1 MELFK
6 ASQQWSTRPDDEKF
20 NDLQTAY
27 EQSLAYAKSSREKED
42 VDPATL
48 RVEAYNSEVQLVGK
62 GNEPA
67 TLTNWAFGQLAARIE
82 APASY
87 LRKLPA
93 TLAVQ
98 NINHG
103 LKTRYTDPNERVN
116 LLVHANGGLVVRA
129 LTSEKY
135 ARIWNH
141 DLLRRMLDYPQ
152 YGWNTPVAFEY
163 MNANIPIYVGG
174 RRTREKTI
182 YVSDHDMFVFL
193 VNNNNRIN
201 EPGNPEGL
209 GRGFFVE
216 NSEVGASKLRIT
228 TFLYRFICSNHI
240 VWGAKDVSE
249 IALRHVGKVRGRI
262 HQMFDRLHIELN
274 RYANESVSDIEAKI
288 RTAKSTI
295 IAAHQEQVIDTIFA
309 NLKKAGAPVSR
320 KQLEAAQTL
329 AIANESTDGKPNS
342 IWGMAQGL
350 TRLSQ
355 DQPFADVRLKMDEAA
370 GRLID
375 MAF

>member
-20 NDLQTAY
+20 NDIQTAY
-27 EQSLAYAKSSREKED
+27 EQSLAYANSSREKAN

-67 TLTNWAFGQLAARIE
+67 TLTNWAFGQLAARVE

-103 LKTRYTDPNERVN
+103 LKTRYIDPDERVN

-135 ARIWNH
+135 TRIWNH

-152 YGWNTPVAFEY
+152 YGWNTPVAFEHSG
-163 MNANIPIYVGG
+163 MSAATTG
-174 RRTREKTI
+174 RTREKTI

-249 IALRHVGKVRGRI
+249 IALRHVGKVKDR
-262 HQMFDRLHIELN
+262 MNVMLDRLHIELN

-295 IAAHQEQVIDTIFA
+295 IAADQEQVIDTIFA

-355 DQPFADVRLKMDEAA
+355 DQPFADTRLKMDEAA